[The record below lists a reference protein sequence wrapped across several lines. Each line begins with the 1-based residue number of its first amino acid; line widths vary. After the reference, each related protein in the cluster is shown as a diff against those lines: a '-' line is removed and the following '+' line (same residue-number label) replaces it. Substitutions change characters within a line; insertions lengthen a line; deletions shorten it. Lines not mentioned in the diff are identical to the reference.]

1 MALTFIDAVTIRC
14 GTHSVFET
22 AKDETIVMCLIE
34 LPVERTKIKTWTTSR
49 GNFYRN
55 TRTIS
60 SFVPFV

>member
-34 LPVERTKIKTWTTSR
+34 HPVDRTKIKTWTISS
-49 GNFYRN
+49 GIFYRN

>member
-34 LPVERTKIKTWTTSR
+34 LPVERTKIKTWTTSC